1 MRPIDADAFLD
12 WIDVGHLRNP
22 GEVCFCEAD
31 VSHMIKSRPTID
43 PIKAAGG
50 CRCGE
55 CKFAAQD
62 GAYQYPGQSDTHVN
76 CTRYLTSAHSVLIK
90 PKDGFCDNGKPRE
103 AQDDVP
109 LPEPPKEDTNET

>member
-1 MRPIDADAFLD
+1 MRLIDKDALLAFERFDAQIEEHTADDIL
-12 WIDVGHLRNP
+12 
-22 GEVCFCEAD
+22 
-31 VSHMIKSRPTID
+31 MIIKTAPTID
-43 PIKAAGG
+43 PIREAGG
-50 CRCGE
+50 CYCVE

-90 PKDGFCDNGKPRE
+90 PKDGFCDGGKPKE

-109 LPEPPKEDTNET
+109 LPEPPVESV